1 MTDRVTIS
9 DVARA
14 AGVSKQTVSRV
25 LNDRSELSP
34 ETRARVRRVI
44 QELGYRPNVVARS
57 LLSGRSFT
65 LGLVI
70 PDLKNPFC
78 IDIADGVQAAAREA
92 EYHVLLYDT
101 SESVELEAQS
111 VRLLHERRVDG
122 IILCSSR
129 LPDDRLAELIEGVG
143 PVVLV
148 NRWAS
153 TADVAQIGADYV
165 EGAALATRHLID
177 LGHRR
182 IGVLTLAA
190 ETANS
195 RAKLRGYQEAM
206 RQAGMGLSPDLV
218 ALITNSIDGGVTGAN
233 WLLDQA
239 DPPTAI
245 VSYGDAVAIGV
256 LHACH
261 RRGLRVPEDVAVIGF
276 GGSEI
281 TAFLEPPLS
290 TVQIENREMGYQAVR
305 LLLERVGTTTSAPT
319 VVRTE
324 PRLVVRASTA
334 PTGARPVA
342 TPSAAARSGEP

>member
-34 ETRARVRRVI
+34 DTRERVLGVI
-44 QELGYRPNVVARS
+44 RELGYRPNVAARS

-101 SESVELEAQS
+101 SESVELETQS

-129 LPDDRLAELIEGVG
+129 LPDDRLAETIRGVG

-148 NRWAS
+148 NRWAN
-153 TADVAQIGADYV
+153 APDVAQIGADYV
-165 EGAALATRHLID
+165 QGASLATRHLIE

-182 IGVLTLAA
+182 IGVLTLAV

-195 RAKLRGYQEAM
+195 QAKLRGY
-206 RQAGMGLSPDLV
+206 RQAMQQAGLAVTPNMI
-218 ALITNSIDGGVTGAN
+218 ARTTNSIEGGVAGAD
-233 WLLDQA
+233 WLLDQEER
-239 DPPTAI
+239 PTAI

-261 RRGLRVPEDVAVIGF
+261 RRGLKIPDDVAVIGF

-281 TAFLEPPLS
+281 TAYLEPPLS

-305 LLLERVGTTTSAPT
+305 LLLDRVGSAAAAPAL
-319 VVRTE
+319 VRTE
-324 PRLVVRASTA
+324 PRLIVRASTA
-334 PTGARPVA
+334 PASV
-342 TPSAAARSGEP
+342 RSGRL